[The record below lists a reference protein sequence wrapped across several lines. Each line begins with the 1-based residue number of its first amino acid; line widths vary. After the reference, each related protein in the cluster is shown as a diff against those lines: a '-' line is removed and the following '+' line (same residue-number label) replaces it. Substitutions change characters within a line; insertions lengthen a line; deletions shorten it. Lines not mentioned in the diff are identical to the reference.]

1 MVDDALIAR
10 LLEETVRQFDPAE
23 DLPRSPQTGKHMVV
37 HASGFALNM
46 FWFGY
51 EPGYDMACR
60 VLNRICDLQ
69 DTRPGRT
76 FGLWGWDLEQCLDY
90 DSWFFPDYN
99 CADFL
104 CKRLT
109 VLCKKFG
116 HLLPEELKQRLY
128 TAIRNAAQ
136 CTIQRNVGS
145 DYTNIAVMSSLFLV
159 SAGEVLQDDYI
170 FSIGKERLDKLC
182 RYTDACGGFSEYNS
196 SCYTLVVV
204 QDTARMLGT
213 FEDPDCRRMAEK
225 LNYYAWK
232 LLADHFNNS
241 ILQLSPP
248 QARAYVE
255 VDKAEADPSSVC
267 ATVWVG
273 TGGRFGTPPTKYSLE
288 LLQFPPKCPEELI
301 PLFEKK
307 TYFLAETYFHPNNIR
322 RPGEDVTIIREYDC
336 PELTACTYRTPTYS
350 MGAFQLCDTWAQRR
364 TCSVVWDR
372 EQPKVFRLRGIHDG
386 HDFASGMSYVRQR
399 NNQLLGHLGL
409 VTDRGSVHYII
420 DSNKTGI
427 FHANSLHFRFELFGS
442 TDGLQIRQEG
452 KDFWICDGDFRI
464 RLHIAAWKFNG
475 KDAPVF
481 VSEDGKAVIL
491 QGYEGETAEL
501 NTPRMEDTYA
511 VFTME
516 VLEGTDPVSLTPET
530 DFSETKLVTR
540 WQDLEVSSHR
550 IPVPYRRAL
559 GLPLD
564 APVYT
569 G

>member
-213 FEDPDCRRMAEK
+213 FEDPDCRR
-225 LNYYAWK
+225 
-232 LLADHFNNS
+232 
-241 ILQLSPP
+241 
-248 QARAYVE
+248 
-255 VDKAEADPSSVC
+255 
-267 ATVWVG
+267 
-273 TGGRFGTPPTKYSLE
+273 
-288 LLQFPPKCPEELI
+288 
-301 PLFEKK
+301 
-307 TYFLAETYFHPNNIR
+307 
-322 RPGEDVTIIREYDC
+322 
-336 PELTACTYRTPTYS
+336 
-350 MGAFQLCDTWAQRR
+350 
-364 TCSVVWDR
+364 
-372 EQPKVFRLRGIHDG
+372 
-386 HDFASGMSYVRQR
+386 
-399 NNQLLGHLGL
+399 
-409 VTDRGSVHYII
+409 
-420 DSNKTGI
+420 
-427 FHANSLHFRFELFGS
+427 
-442 TDGLQIRQEG
+442 
-452 KDFWICDGDFRI
+452 
-464 RLHIAAWKFNG
+464 
-475 KDAPVF
+475 
-481 VSEDGKAVIL
+481 
-491 QGYEGETAEL
+491 
-501 NTPRMEDTYA
+501 
-511 VFTME
+511 
-516 VLEGTDPVSLTPET
+516 
-530 DFSETKLVTR
+530 
-540 WQDLEVSSHR
+540 
-550 IPVPYRRAL
+550 
-559 GLPLD
+559 
-564 APVYT
+564 
-569 G
+569 